1 MATLQEI
8 DIKRKS
14 IRNIAKI
21 TSSMKM
27 VSAAKFARAEKALR
41 SAKPLGPSGSALL
54 DRIELGETSAADSK
68 TLLVTTTSDRG
79 LCGAIHSGICRKIR
93 ANIAEMPADTDYQIV
108 TVGDKTRGILQR
120 AYGDKFIMAAT
131 EVGRLPTQFGESAF
145 IATEIIKT
153 GYEFNNC
160 HIYHNE
166 FKNAAV
172 YRSTIRP
179 VVSFA
184 QCVGGSAED
193 ALTVYDDIG
202 ENTIQSFTEFNLA
215 ANIHYCLLQNAAS
228 EQSSRMGA
236 MENATKNANEMID
249 KLDIK
254 FNRTRQAVIT
264 TELIEIISGASAM
277 ADM

>member
-54 DRIELGETSAADSK
+54 DRIELGETSAAESK

-93 ANIAEMPADTDYQIV
+93 ADIAEMPADSDFQIA
-108 TVGDKTRGILQR
+108 TVGDKTRGILNK
-120 AYGDKFIMAAT
+120 AYGHKFIMSAT

-145 IATEIIKT
+145 IAQEIINT
-153 GYEFNNC
+153 GYEFNKC

-172 YRSTIRP
+172 YKSVVRP
-179 VVSFA
+179 VISFG
-184 QCVGGSAED
+184 QCTGNAEE
-193 ALTVYDDIG
+193 ALSVYDDIG
-202 ENTIQSFTEFNLA
+202 ENTIQSFAEFNLA
-215 ANIHYCLLQNAAS
+215 ANIHYSLLQNAAS